1 MLLVI
6 LPTGSLRCPLQSQA
20 LLFLDFIDGHSTASS
35 DQILELISAFNNFT
49 NIGLR
54 HMEFVASVFRSC
66 FSISLALL
74 VSPEHKHRQLG
85 EFHYA
90 PQLVDEMLESW
101 TS

>member
-54 HMEFVASVFRSC
+54 SFFTNKLLHGLLSVAG
-66 FSISLALL
+66 
-74 VSPEHKHRQLG
+74 PHKGGQ
-85 EFHYA
+85 
-90 PQLVDEMLESW
+90 
-101 TS
+101 